1 MQSALR
7 AASLACGTVLALTC
21 HAAPPEQL
29 RLTHCYSGGGTGF
42 NNSQDAMQLSAW
54 NQNGIISSDGPGKRL
69 DGAVVHCEGVEHGV
83 AEARVGYGLCKIA
96 DADGDVIVGE
106 IPYTGF
112 SYDVKFLSGSGKW
125 KGITG
130 VLHSVRLQRTSAGKG
145 AMPGTY
151 QGCRREEGS
160 FQLPG

>member
-1 MQSALR
+1 MQATLR
-7 AASLACGTVLALTC
+7 AAAVAGGIALAFAS
-21 HAAPPEQL
+21 HAAPAEQL
-29 RLTHCYSGGGTGF
+29 RLTHCYSGTGGGF
-42 NNSQDAMQLSAW
+42 HNSQDAMQLTSW

-69 DGAVVHCEGVEHGV
+69 DGAVVRCEGVEHGV
-83 AEARVGYGLCKIA
+83 AQARVGYGLCKIA

-106 IPYTGF
+106 MPYTGF
-112 SYDVKFLSGSGKW
+112 SYDLKFLGGSGKW

-130 VLHSVRLQRTSAGKG
+130 MLHSERLQRTAPGKG

>member
-1 MQSALR
+1 MQSTFR
-7 AASLACGTVLALTC
+7 AASLACGIVLALAS

-29 RLTHCYSGGGTGF
+29 RLTHCYSGSGAGF
-42 NNSQDAMQLSAW
+42 HNSQDAMQLSTW

-69 DGAVVHCEGVEHGV
+69 DSAVVRCEGVEHGV
-83 AEARVGYGLCKIA
+83 GQTRVGYGLCKIV
-96 DADGDVIVGE
+96 DKDGDVIVGE

-130 VLHSVRLQRTSAGKG
+130 GLHSERLVRSDPGKG

>member
-1 MQSALR
+1 MVAMFR
-7 AASLACGTVLALTC
+7 ATSLACGILLALPS

-29 RLTHCYSGGGTGF
+29 RLTHCYSGVGTGF
-42 NNSQDAMQLSAW
+42 HNSQDAMQLSSW
-54 NQNGIISSDGPGKRL
+54 NQNGIISSDGPAKRL
-69 DGAVVHCEGVEHGV
+69 DGAVVRCEGIEHGV
-83 AEARVGYGLCKIA
+83 GADRVGYGLCKIV

-106 IPYTGF
+106 IPYKGF
-112 SYDVKFLSGSGKW
+112 AYDVKFLSGSGKW

-130 VLHSVRLQRTSAGKG
+130 SLHSERLVRTAPGKG

-160 FQLPG
+160 FQLP